1 MSRIHILWVVF
12 ALILLFSQSAYAA
25 KFIPVEV
32 EIRPQTIKTDLEM
45 PAVFSLNVKNNQ
57 NSIEKLRIAV
67 EGPHIHWVT
76 NPVILLVLPRNS
88 SKDIS
93 LTFYPVNYRGEFD
106 FDIITSS
113 HITLLE
119 IDSQTI
125 RIQIPPP
132 IVAENFSVA
141 REDGLVTASV
151 DVETIK
157 ERELVLAAALL
168 NANGETI
175 DTAESRYSIRGKKT
189 LEENLVLPDNPPA
202 GEYMVT
208 YDINGNIT
216 GEHVLV
222 VDPIHRVERKEEL
235 VANVMFGVVTIT
247 YKNLGNIAE
256 TDYAAQE
263 TLPKTT
269 ITGFITSPERCE
281 EGIVDKSCTYVIP
294 ELLPGAT
301 AQVSYR
307 VEYWPYY
314 VQIAAAA
321 IIIFIIAG
329 FSFLRAAKPSIGKTS
344 LRKAANVHSV
354 ILELKNPFLHHL
366 KDVVIR
372 DWVSP
377 LASVIREEAGALRPV
392 VKSSSAGT
400 ELIWKLGE
408 MRPKEVRYLSYKIK
422 TLVGGNLKMPRAHAR
437 FRTPKGGRNKVY
449 SKFLHL

>member
-1 MSRIHILWVVF
+1 MSRIHILGFVF
-12 ALILLFSQSAYAA
+12 ALVILFSQSAYAA
-25 KFIPVEV
+25 KLIPVEV
-32 EIRPQTIKTDLEM
+32 EIEPQTIKTDLEM

-57 NSIEKLRIAV
+57 NVLEKLRIAV

-76 NPVILLVLPRNS
+76 NPVILLVVPRNS
-88 SKDIS
+88 SKDVS
-93 LTFYPVNYRGEFD
+93 LTFYPVNYRGDFD

-113 HITLLE
+113 HRTLLE
-119 IDSQTI
+119 LDSQTI

-132 IVAENFSVA
+132 IVAENFSVS
-141 REDGLVTASV
+141 REASLVTASI

-157 ERELVLAAALL
+157 KREVVLATTLL
-168 NANGETI
+168 NANGEMI
-175 DTAESRYSIRGKKT
+175 DTAESQHSIQGKKA
-189 LEENLVLPDNPPA
+189 LEETLMLPNNPLA
-202 GEYMVT
+202 GEYRVT

-222 VDPIHRVERKEEL
+222 IDPIHKVERKEEL

-247 YKNLGNIAE
+247 YKNLGNTPE

-269 ITGFITSPERCE
+269 ITGFITNPESCE
-281 EGIVDKSCTYVIP
+281 EGIVDKACNYVIP

-301 AQVSYR
+301 AQISYR

-314 VQIAAAA
+314 IQIAAAA

-344 LRKAANVHSV
+344 VRKATNVHSV

-377 LASVIREEAGALRPV
+377 LASVIREETGTLRPV
-392 VKSSSAGT
+392 IKSSSAGT

-422 TLVGGNLKMPRAHAR
+422 TFVGGNLKMPRAHAR